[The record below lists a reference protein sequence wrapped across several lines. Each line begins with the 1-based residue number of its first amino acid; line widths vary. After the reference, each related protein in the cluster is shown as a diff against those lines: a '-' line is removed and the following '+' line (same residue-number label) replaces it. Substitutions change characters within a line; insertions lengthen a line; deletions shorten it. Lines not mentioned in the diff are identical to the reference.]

1 MASLVIVRSTPTRF
15 RVAVAL
21 AVTSAVLVGAC
32 GGDDGGDDAEAPQP
46 KTTEP
51 EKLEVAIDLEAGPT
65 AVTSAGPDVAL
76 APEIIEAVMGVVDG
90 YVDEAVAGP
99 LATGKP
105 AKDLE
110 RFFGLR
116 VITNVGPDGANRAAL
131 TEEGVPRATDDVTI
145 TAEPVALTALA
156 DPAGNVLMVNAAL
169 DLRLK
174 TKVEG
179 GPIEIVRTGEL
190 LLEPFEGKWQITGY
204 DLEVRRTTASGTT
217 TTTAKTGDS

>member
-21 AVTSAVLVGAC
+21 AVTSAVLFAAC
-32 GGDDGGDDAEAPQP
+32 GGDDGGEAEPAKP
-46 KTTEP
+46 KTTKP
-51 EKLEVAIDLEAGPT
+51 EKLEVAIDLQAGPT
-65 AVTSAGPDVAL
+65 AVSSAGPDVAL
-76 APEIIEAVMGVVDG
+76 PPEIIEAVMGVVDG

-116 VITNVGPDGANRAAL
+116 VVTNVGPDGANRAAL
-131 TEEGVPRATDDVTI
+131 AEEGVPKATDDVTI
-145 TAEPVALTALA
+145 VAKPVTLTALA
-156 DPAGNVLMVNAAL
+156 DPAGNVILVSAGL
-169 DLRLK
+169 DLQLK

-204 DLEVRRTTASGTT
+204 DLEVTRTTKSGTT
-217 TTTAKTGDS
+217 TTTAETEDS

>member
-1 MASLVIVRSTPTRF
+1 MASLVIVRTTPTRL

-21 AVTSAVLVGAC
+21 AVASAVVVAAC
-32 GGDDGGDDAEAPQP
+32 SGDGPAETEPAKPA
-46 KTTEP
+46 TTKP
-51 EKLEVAIDLEAGPT
+51 EKLVVAIDLEAGPT
-65 AVTSAGPDVAL
+65 AVSSAGPEVAL
-76 APEIIEAVMGVVDG
+76 GPDVIEAVMEVVNG
-90 YVDEAVAGP
+90 YVDVAVVSP

-105 AKDLE
+105 SKDLE

-131 TEEGVPRATDDVTI
+131 TEEGVPRATDDVTF

-156 DPAGNVLMVNAAL
+156 DPAGNVLMVNAAI

-174 TKVEG
+174 TMVEG
-179 GPIEIVRTGEL
+179 GPMEILRTGEL

-217 TTTAKTGDS
+217 TTTAKTEDS